1 MLSDVAF
8 WSSMESST
16 YVWLHTWLSKK
27 FHVVSVPELSYFHP
41 YKVLAYKVNAK
52 LQLLQYSYLIVTAF
66 INGVQFEELSQKKVQ
81 SILRNAKYGE
91 LSDLTE
97 DESKDVSLAKD
108 GLKWWH
114 NLAAC
119 HLDLALFQ
127 SPAQLFFVQPKM
139 AQAWE
144 RG

>member
-1 MLSDVAF
+1 M
-8 WSSMESST
+8 
-16 YVWLHTWLSKK
+16 
-27 FHVVSVPELSYFHP
+27 
-41 YKVLAYKVNAK
+41 LAYKVNAK

-108 GLKWWH
+108 GLK
-114 NLAAC
+114 
-119 HLDLALFQ
+119 
-127 SPAQLFFVQPKM
+127 
-139 AQAWE
+139 
-144 RG
+144 